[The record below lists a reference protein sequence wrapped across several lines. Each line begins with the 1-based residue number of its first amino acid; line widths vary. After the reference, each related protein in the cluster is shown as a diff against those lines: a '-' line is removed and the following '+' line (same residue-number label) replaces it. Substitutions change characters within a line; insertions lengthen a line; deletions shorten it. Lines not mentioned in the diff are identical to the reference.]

1 LPYPGCC
8 NALVSQVTN
17 ATCASQIALLDLFER
32 IEDVFRRLETYI
44 NIPMT
49 AGMTEVIVKVMAEV
63 LCILAI
69 TTKEINENS
78 TSEFRSGHGLTLL
91 GLLIRQKLF

>member
-1 LPYPGCC
+1 ML
-8 NALVSQVTN
+8 
-17 ATCASQIALLDLFER
+17 ER

-69 TTKEINENS
+69 TTKEIKENS
-78 TSEFRSGHGLTLL
+78 ASESRSEHRLTSWFTFS
-91 GLLIRQKLF
+91 